1 MNLRTLLGD
10 SFREDLTVDELLK
23 LAEGLDYVDPT
34 KVIDLDAYNR
44 LKSANDANSKE
55 AKEWKQK
62 YNSTLGEQEQKA
74 LEAQESIES
83 MKAELEALRVENN
96 IMNYTNNFLASGYSE
111 DLAKS
116 TATALANGDMDTV
129 FKNQK
134 KFATQIEKQVK
145 NDALKETK
153 KPQGGSENDTKL
165 TKKDIMNMSLADHT
179 KFAREN
185 PDDYKSIMGE

>member
-1 MNLRTLLGD
+1 MNLRTLLGE